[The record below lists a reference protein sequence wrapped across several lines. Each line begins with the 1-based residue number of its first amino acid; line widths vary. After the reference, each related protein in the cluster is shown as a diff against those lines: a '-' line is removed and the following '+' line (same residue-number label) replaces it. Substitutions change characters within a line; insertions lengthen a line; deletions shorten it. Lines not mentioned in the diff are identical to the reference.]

1 MISKCRFA
9 PSPTGYLHVGNIR
22 AAIINFLYAKKTGG
36 NFYLRLDDTDIQ
48 RVKDEY
54 RDAIIED
61 LAWLGLDY
69 KEIYYQSKRLELY
82 NDAKNKLIENGRIY
96 PCFETVEELEI
107 QRKIQINSGVPP
119 LYNRAS
125 LNLSNQQK
133 NELISSGRKPHYR
146 FLLQNKKTSWL
157 DKIKGDILYDGLHF
171 SDPVLIRDNGVPT
184 YTFCSVVDDI
194 EMSITDIIRGEDH
207 ITNTAIQIQIFEA
220 LGGKAPDFAHLSLI
234 KANSGK
240 ISKREG
246 GFDIRSLRQ
255 EGYDPITIVNFL
267 SQIGT
272 ADSVKIYSNLK
283 ELYDNFNFGKFS
295 KSATNYDITELE
307 NLNQKVL
314 QELEFSKVQESLN
327 YHKLNSITQEI
338 FNKIKSNLTLIIDLK
353 KWENILSLNF
363 HKERSSED
371 TDYLADITQFLPS
384 DSKQDNS
391 WQLWLEE
398 IKKQNYRLANGEL
411 RKGKDLFLPIRFAL
425 TGLKDGPE
433 MKVLITL
440 FDRSEIIRRLKG
452 LS

>member
-146 FLLQNKKTSWL
+146 FLLQNKKTSWF

-220 LGGKAPDFAHLSLI
+220 LGGKVPDFAHLSLI

-246 GFDIRSLRQ
+246 GFDIRSLRH

-272 ADSVKIYSNLK
+272 AESVKIYSNLG
-283 ELYDNFNFGKFS
+283 EVSNNFNFSKFS
-295 KSATNYDITELE
+295 KSSTNYDITELE

-338 FNKIKSNLTLIIDLK
+338 FNKLKSNLTLIIDLK
-353 KWENILSLNF
+353 KWENILGLNF
-363 HKERSSED
+363 YKERSVED
-371 TDYLADITQFLPS
+371 ADYLADITKFLPS
-384 DSKQDNS
+384 DSKQENS

-398 IKKQNYRLANGEL
+398 IKKQNYRLANAEL

-425 TGLKDGPE
+425 TGLNDGPE

-440 FDRSEIIRRLKG
+440 FDRSEIIRRLK
-452 LS
+452 